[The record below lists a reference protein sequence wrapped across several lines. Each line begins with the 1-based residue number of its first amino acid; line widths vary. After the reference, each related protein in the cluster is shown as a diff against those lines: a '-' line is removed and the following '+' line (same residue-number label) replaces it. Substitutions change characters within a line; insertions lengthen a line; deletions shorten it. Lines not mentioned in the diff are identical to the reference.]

1 MRCVIFA
8 AAWADKAHLAAMKR
22 TVHEIIS
29 KNASGG
35 VATINEWARVITE
48 EKREKEGKGV
58 VICRRTRHD
67 MNLQS

>member
-35 VATINEWARVITE
+35 VATINE
-48 EKREKEGKGV
+48 
-58 VICRRTRHD
+58 
-67 MNLQS
+67 